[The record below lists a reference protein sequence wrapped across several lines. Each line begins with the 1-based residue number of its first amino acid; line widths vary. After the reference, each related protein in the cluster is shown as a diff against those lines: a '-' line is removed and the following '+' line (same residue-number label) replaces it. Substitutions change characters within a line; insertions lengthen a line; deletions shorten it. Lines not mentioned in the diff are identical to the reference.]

1 MEDSGIDSDP
11 KPIQDE
17 RLAGCGVASAS
28 FQTSDSSC
36 SSTSVPSPQKTNLK
50 QLHRKLERRIE
61 QAKKVQ
67 RLQEYKKSSGLIPI
81 QRLPIPSKTP
91 AAATSK
97 EHHPLVDWDSEDSEE
112 DINFFPVKMR
122 DGRQELS
129 DTFSIENLPLSGGE
143 EDEDDL
149 DLLPPQKPHRKWGC
163 CGLSFSTH
171 CSII

>member
-17 RLAGCGVASAS
+17 RLGCGVPSAS

-122 DGRQELS
+122 DGRQELT

-163 CGLSFSTH
+163 CGLSFSTR

>member
-1 MEDSGIDSDP
+1 MP
-11 KPIQDE
+11 Y
-17 RLAGCGVASAS
+17 
-28 FQTSDSSC
+28 
-36 SSTSVPSPQKTNLK
+36 SSTTNITLILISK
-50 QLHRKLERRIE
+50 ISERRIE

-81 QRLPIPSKTP
+81 QRLPIPNKTP
-91 AAATSK
+91 SAATSK
-97 EHHPLVDWDSEDSEE
+97 EHHPLVDWDSEDRFENFCHHGNMMETTLHIIDEKFTLLLIYCSEE

-149 DLLPPQKPHRKWGC
+149 DLLPPQKPLRKCGC
-163 CGLSFSTH
+163 CGLSFSTG
-171 CSII
+171 CSIM